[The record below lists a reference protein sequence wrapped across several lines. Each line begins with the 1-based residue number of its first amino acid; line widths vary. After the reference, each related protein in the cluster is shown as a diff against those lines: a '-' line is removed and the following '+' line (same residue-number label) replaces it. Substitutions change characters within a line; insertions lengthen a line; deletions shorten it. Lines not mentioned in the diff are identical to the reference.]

1 MFPASEILGEN
12 FRVFA
17 VSFYR
22 KFSVIYMK
30 ILVAGMGNVLRG
42 DDGFGIRVIEE
53 LSVNHQ
59 FPEGIDLYE
68 AGIGGIGFVQELM
81 KGYDALIIVDAI
93 DKGAAAGTLFVVEP
107 LESESAIENLE
118 LHQSMV
124 DMHYAD
130 PSKVLLMAKALNV
143 CPPKVFLVGCQ
154 PEYVD
159 DAIEGLRPPVE
170 HAVPQA
176 VKEVLS
182 LIDELY
188 ET

>member
-1 MFPASEILGEN
+1 
-12 FRVFA
+12 
-17 VSFYR
+17 
-22 KFSVIYMK
+22 MK

-42 DDGFGIRVIEE
+42 DDGFGIRVVEE

-59 FPEGIDLYE
+59 FPKEIDLYE

-107 LESESAIENLE
+107 LESESEIDNGK
-118 LHQSMV
+118 LHESMV

-130 PSKVLLMAKALNV
+130 PSKVLLMAKALKV

-170 HAVPQA
+170 RAVPLA
-176 VKEVLS
+176 VEQVLS
-182 LIDELY
+182 LIDELGVVA
-188 ET
+188 